1 MYKLESKTT
10 APSFLNPLKTRRNKR
25 QTKRLRTMKLD
36 SLRIMQCVVKPFGK
50 SSATWEYPMF
60 LEQMKYAL
68 PDGVFLLNLTDAV
81 LLRKDG
87 KEPWSMV
94 TGEKSLGE
102 YNFESHIPILGGS
115 GAEGQWDIP
124 IPNQDD
130 VKFAIG
136 KDQLGEVVTDW
147 SQKKPI
153 AVFRAGS
160 PTGCGYTNET
170 NMRLKISGLSL
181 PFLDAGI
188 VAVGSRSLKFD
199 PKEGLGFLDTDLK
212 PVPFLNLKQQ
222 SEYKYIV
229 HIDGNVA
236 AYRLLKFMLLGS
248 VILKVK
254 GKYTLWY
261 EHLLKPGVHQVPIA
275 EDLSD
280 LESQIQWC
288 IDHDKECK
296 AIATK
301 GRKFAEKLWKADAIQ
316 ASFAKVLWAVRKN

>member
-1 MYKLESKTT
+1 
-10 APSFLNPLKTRRNKR
+10 
-25 QTKRLRTMKLD
+25 
-36 SLRIMQCVVKPFGK
+36 
-50 SSATWEYPMF
+50 
-60 LEQMKYAL
+60 
-68 PDGVFLLNLTDAV
+68 
-81 LLRKDG
+81 
-87 KEPWSMV
+87 
-94 TGEKSLGE
+94 
-102 YNFESHIPILGGS
+102 
-115 GAEGQWDIP
+115 
-124 IPNQDD
+124 

-261 EHLLKPGVHQVPIA
+261 EHLLKPGVH
-275 EDLSD
+275 
-280 LESQIQWC
+280 
-288 IDHDKECK
+288 
-296 AIATK
+296 
-301 GRKFAEKLWKADAIQ
+301 
-316 ASFAKVLWAVRKN
+316 